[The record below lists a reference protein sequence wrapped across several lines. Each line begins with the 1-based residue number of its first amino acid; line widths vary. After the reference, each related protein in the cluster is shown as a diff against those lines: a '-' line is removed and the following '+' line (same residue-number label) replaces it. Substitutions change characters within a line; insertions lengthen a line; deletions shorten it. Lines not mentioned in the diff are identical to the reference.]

1 MCRLEDFVLAVI
13 FAVTTYMFMFKTC
26 GGLVRGYNY
35 ILLVLGVISACVLF
49 SKVET
54 ALMVRRAR
62 KRKAEENENKAGS

>member
-1 MCRLEDFVLAVI
+1 MCRLEDFILAVV
-13 FAVTTYMFMFKTC
+13 FAFTTYMFMYETC

-35 ILLVLGVISACVLF
+35 ILLVLGVISAVVLF

-54 ALMVRRAR
+54 ALMVRRVR